1 MIWTAANVSR
11 IVLDTAGQIL
21 KKPHAGLPSAVSPT
35 LDLHHDLGLDSL
47 QRMELA
53 ASLNEFFGIFNT
65 SANNYLLADTSLT
78 HWTACILRAR
88 QEVDDTITFRTS
100 GTGGAA
106 KAISHSLDSLLT
118 EARFLAQLLPQP
130 ALVVSTVAAQHIYGF
145 IFTVLL
151 PAVWG
156 CPLRLL
162 ADVSIADLGSDTLLI
177 GTPFTWEFVYRSI
190 PPGTVVRCQGVSST
204 APMPPGL
211 FTQLLDTGVSLTE
224 IYGSSDT
231 SGLGYRHTPDAP
243 FTLFPYLTLLP
254 GDPAQV
260 TRSDT
265 GATMTLPD
273 RIEQVSAREVRVL
286 GRIDEAIQV
295 AGVNVYPAHIRQVI
309 LDCPLVADCD
319 VYAKATAGVSQL
331 YGAIR
336 LRTLNEANRAACLR
350 WIRDRLSAPETPAH
364 LYLY

>member
-21 KKPHAGLPSAVSPT
+21 KKPHAGLPSTVSPT
-35 LDLHHDLGLDSL
+35 LDLRADLGLDSL
-47 QRMELA
+47 QGMALA

-65 SANNYLLADTSLT
+65 SAENYLLADTSLA

-88 QEVDDTITFRTS
+88 REVDEAITFRTS
-100 GTGGAA
+100 GTGGAT
-106 KAISHSLDSLLT
+106 KAISHSLDALLT
-118 EARFLAQLLPQP
+118 EARFLAQLLPRP
-130 ALVVSTVAAQHIYGF
+130 AQVISTVPAQHIYGF

-162 ADVSIADLGSDTLLI
+162 ADVSLADLGPDTLLI
-177 GTPFTWEFVYRSI
+177 GTPFTWEFMDRSI
-190 PPGTVVRCQGVSST
+190 PPGTAVRCRGVSST

-211 FTQLLDTGVSLTE
+211 FARLLDAGIALTE

-231 SGLGYRHTPDAP
+231 GGLGYRQTPDVP
-243 FTLFPYLTLLP
+243 FALFPYLTLLP
-254 GDPAQV
+254 GEPAQV
-260 TRSDT
+260 THTDT
-265 GATMTLPD
+265 GVTYALPD
-273 RIEQVSAREVRVL
+273 RIERVSARAVRVL
-286 GRIDEAIQV
+286 GRLDEAIQV

-331 YGAIR
+331 YGAVR
-336 LRTLNEANRAACLR
+336 LRLLNEANRAACLR
-350 WIRDRLSAPETPAH
+350 WIRERLSAPETPAH